1 MSQIYALIEP
11 AIVGGGVLVAL
22 GFALRRFVPRL
33 RGGAAAGGCGSGCS
47 SCGGCGSAPAARD
60 RSRSRSCCIDA
71 PRVVVA
77 AGRIDGESWI
87 AARAGMTGRA
97 QRAGGRCAMST
108 STYCQKS
115 CQNSG
120 RR

>member
-1 MSQIYALIEP
+1 MSPIYALIEP

-60 RSRSRSCCIDA
+60 RPKSIVLHR
-71 PRVVVA
+71 
-77 AGRIDGESWI
+77 
-87 AARAGMTGRA
+87 RAGELSSPPGASMANPRLRPA
-97 QRAGGRCAMST
+97 RE
-108 STYCQKS
+108 
-115 CQNSG
+115 
-120 RR
+120 

>member
-60 RSRSRSCCIDA
+60 QPKPIVLHRR
-71 PRVVVA
+71 
-77 AGRIDGESWI
+77 
-87 AARAGMTGRA
+87 ARASSLPPGASMANPGLRPA
-97 QRAGGRCAMST
+97 RE
-108 STYCQKS
+108 
-115 CQNSG
+115 
-120 RR
+120 